1 MKTLLKLHTELCL
14 IINIEHL
21 LRTLISVESN
31 GTLSV
36 SIMIVVGC
44 WDGRVGG
51 GRYNRYP
58 SEEGRG
64 RSTSN
69 FLSGRG

>member
-1 MKTLLKLHTELCL
+1 MNIYSGHLFLSEL
-14 IINIEHL
+14 E
-21 LRTLISVESN
+21 ESN
-31 GTLSV
+31 GTLRV

-64 RSTSN
+64 RSTFN